1 MSDQNRLQN
10 ERRSF
15 IRTASVAGSASLL
28 TAASYN
34 RVLGAN
40 DRIQM
45 AIIGAGGRGQSVMNS
60 FLKVGGSQVEFIQ
73 VSDVYEPRQTEALK
87 LCREGAKATYEYRD
101 ILNNKE
107 VIAILNA
114 TPDHWH
120 AQVVMDAVA
129 AGKDVYTEK
138 PFALSIEQGARIVKA
153 VRSTKQIV
161 QVGMQRRSSEMV
173 RGAKKLIED
182 GVLGEIALARAQWYW
197 NRPVDVNRMKF
208 RGKLDWERFQGP
220 AKKRHELIPPRFF
233 AWRSFF
239 DYNGGHM
246 TDQGTHLMDVI
257 QWFCNDGRPPRAAL
271 CHGMIAMQTF
281 GEVPDTFSAVFE
293 YPNFMATWTLC
304 YANSYEDSW
313 KITIQG
319 KKATM
324 VLDDDGYRV
333 FPEVWKRP
341 NIPPATTHDFKGGIP
356 TEPHVANF
364 LECVRSRKEPNAPV
378 EVGHNAVAGP
388 HLANLAFLQKK
399 RAVLDEGLFAKL

>member
-1 MSDQNRLQN
+1 MSEQNS
-10 ERRSF
+10 RRTF
-15 IRTASVAGSASLL
+15 IKQAGVAGAL
-28 TAASYN
+28 TAASYS

-45 AIIGAGGRGQSVMNS
+45 AIVGAGGRGRGVMNS
-60 FLKVGGSQVEFIQ
+60 FNKIGAGSVEYIAIA
-73 VSDVYEPRQTEALK
+73 DVYEPCQQKAVPLARA
-87 LCREGAKATYEYRD
+87 GAKVTMDYREL
-101 ILNNKE
+101 LNNKD
-107 VIAILNA
+107 ITAIHNA

-120 AQVVMDAVA
+120 MQVVLDSVA

-138 PFALSIEQGARIVKA
+138 PFALTIEQGAKIVKA

-173 RGAKKLIED
+173 QSARKLVTE
-182 GVLGEIALARAQWYW
+182 GVLGEIVMARAQWYW
-197 NRPVDVNRMKF
+197 NVPANLSAMQFK
-208 RGKLDWERFQGP
+208 GKLDWERFQGP
-220 AKKRHELIPPRFF
+220 AKRRIPQPEPVRYF

-257 QWFCNDGRPPRAAL
+257 QWLCNDGKPPKSAV
-271 CHGMIAMQTF
+271 CQGMNTIHTHGD
-281 GEVPDTFSAVFE
+281 VPDTFSAVFE
-293 YPNFMATWTLC
+293 YPKFMATWTLC
-304 YANSYEDSW
+304 YANSYEDAW

-341 NIPPATTHDFKGGIP
+341 SIPPAVMHDFKGGIP

-364 LECVRSRKEPNAPV
+364 LDCIRSRKEPNAPV
-378 EVGHNAVAGP
+378 EVGHNAVTGP
-388 HLANLAFLQKK
+388 HLANLALKS
-399 RAVLDEGLFAKL
+399 RTRVTLSDDGVIAMR